1 MDRRI
6 LHRSFGL
13 IRKNPNRLI
22 WVVVI
27 IILLLVGLLLKR
39 SDIILAIIALV
50 IFNYTY
56 ETHKMQRESVD
67 QRKLESTPFVCMLLE
82 KRPYKFL
89 ITNVGEAAAIKVDVK
104 ILKPRIKEVSSSIEE
119 VLVSFKTVEVVAK
132 GEEKELRIE
141 SMNDP
146 EVSSFTVGS
155 IMDSAYIQDLI
166 KRSQL
171 YGLLFELEFRN
182 ILSESYYSEV
192 SFEQDEFYIKD
203 FKKG

>member
-1 MDRRI
+1 MDKRI

-13 IRKNPNRLI
+13 ISKNPNRLI
-22 WVVVI
+22 WVSIVV
-27 IILLLVGLLLKR
+27 ILLLVGLFLKR
-39 SDIILAIIALV
+39 SDIILAIMALA

-56 ETHKMQRESVD
+56 ETHKMQKEIVD
-67 QRKLESTPFVCMLLE
+67 QRKLESTPFVCMLME
-82 KRPYKFL
+82 KKPHKFL
-89 ITNVGEAAAIKVDVK
+89 VTNVGQAAAIKIDVK

-119 VLVSFKTVEVVAK
+119 VLVSFKTVEVLAR

-146 EVSSFTVGS
+146 EVSSFAVGS
-155 IMDSAYIQDLI
+155 ILDSAYIQDLI

-171 YGLLFELEFRN
+171 HGLRFELKFRN
-182 ILSESYYSEV
+182 ILSESYHSEV

-203 FKKG
+203 FRKE

>member
-82 KRPYKFL
+82 KRPYTFL
-89 ITNVGEAAAIKVDVK
+89 VTNVGEAAAVKVDVK

-119 VLVSFKTVEVVAK
+119 VLVSFKTVEVLAK

-146 EVSSFTVGS
+146 EVSSFTAGS

-171 YGLLFELEFRN
+171 YGLYFELKFKN
-182 ILSESYYSEV
+182 ILSESYHSEV

-203 FKKG
+203 FRKG

>member
-1 MDRRI
+1 MDRKI
-6 LHRSFGL
+6 LHRGFGL

-22 WVVVI
+22 WVSII

-50 IFNYTY
+50 MFNYTY
-56 ETHKMQRESVD
+56 ETHKMQKEIVD

-82 KRPYKFL
+82 RRPYKCL
-89 ITNVGEAAAIKVDVK
+89 VTNVGEAAAIKVDVK
-104 ILKPRIKEVSSSIEE
+104 ILKPRIKEVYSSIEE
-119 VLVSFKTVEVVAK
+119 VLVTFKTVEVLAR
-132 GEEKELRIE
+132 GEMRELTIE

-171 YGLLFELEFRN
+171 YGLHFELKFRN
-182 ILSESYYSEV
+182 ILSESYHSEV
-192 SFEQDEFYIKD
+192 FFEQDEFYIKD

>member
-1 MDRRI
+1 MDRKI
-6 LHRSFGL
+6 LHRGFGL

-22 WVVVI
+22 WVSII

-39 SDIILAIIALV
+39 SDIIWAIIALV
-50 IFNYTY
+50 LFNYTY
-56 ETHKMQRESVD
+56 ETHKMQKEIVG

-104 ILKPRIKEVSSSIEE
+104 ILKPPIKEVSSSIEE
-119 VLVSFKTVEVVAK
+119 VLVSFRTVEVLSK
-132 GEEKELRIE
+132 GEEKELKIE

-146 EVSSFTVGS
+146 GVSSFIVGS
-155 IMDSAYIQDLI
+155 ILDSAYIQDLI

-171 YGLLFELEFRN
+171 FFNNFCWRIFKCVYGN
-182 ILSESYYSEV
+182 A
-192 SFEQDEFYIKD
+192 
-203 FKKG
+203 